1 MPAHS
6 ADARARARTRA
17 RAQGRPRA
25 RTRLLA
31 ATAFLLTACTALT
44 GCYDGQGLRDE
55 GPSSV
60 SRSAGRPCPARTD
73 TVRGAE
79 PDTVRRVQRSF
90 CATSTA
96 Q

>member
-1 MPAHS
+1 MPTHS

-31 ATAFLLTACTALT
+31 AAFLLTACTALT
-44 GCYDGQGLRDE
+44 GCYDGQGVRDE

-73 TVRGAE
+73 TAPAE
-79 PDTVRRVQRSF
+79 PDAVRLVQRSF

>member
-1 MPAHS
+1 MPTHS

-17 RAQGRPRA
+17 RAQGRP

-73 TVRGAE
+73 TARAA

>member
-1 MPAHS
+1 MPTHS

-17 RAQGRPRA
+17 RAQGRP

-60 SRSAGRPCPARTD
+60 SGSAGRPCPARTD
-73 TVRGAE
+73 TARAE